1 MYAMIE
7 TLLFLLVPQKCV
19 LFTTRIVT
27 TISSPRVIEQ
37 NLIFTLNT
45 CTVILFKIGR
55 NVFG

>member
-1 MYAMIE
+1 MIE
-7 TLLFLLVPQKCV
+7 TLLFISVPQKCV